1 VSGRTAAR
9 PGGAPAFRIDGL
21 GAAIILLA
29 VLGAI
34 AVGRVAADPSAV
46 KVALAATAV
55 PLAFGLGFLAPR
67 VLLLA
72 LPCWLV
78 GLGVLRRV
86 AALSASPSKTDLLLV
101 VAPVA
106 WTILVLVAARRGAFS
121 HPTTLSKGVLA
132 LSLLAVA
139 SSLVPVNGSFIAGPA
154 GLIFV
159 LVPMLAFWVGRGLV
173 GDRTLATLL
182 KLVALLAV
190 AAVLYGLTQT
200 VYGFRSWDL
209 HWIRTSG
216 YAALNVNGVIR
227 PFATFSSAAEYAY
240 FAGVAVVVWLAFW
253 LRPGRIVVTLAAVGL
268 LGTGIAYEGSRGIV
282 VSLVA
287 AVGLMLGARRGIA
300 LVPAAIGAVVLV
312 LVLSFAVRHVVPSGY
327 EGSGSSTLLAHQ
339 AQGIANPL
347 DPKSSTLLVHLTY
360 IVHGLGSAVTHPL
373 GQGVA
378 AVTIAGSRFGGQAKG
393 TEADPSNAAVALGL
407 PGLLAYLV
415 IAVSGIAL
423 AYRTAVRRGD
433 ALSLVALGV
442 LSVTLFQWLNGGQY
456 AVAFLPWLVLGW
468 LDRSRLQAP
477 APEG

>member
-1 VSGRTAAR
+1 VIGRAAVR
-9 PGGAPAFRIDGL
+9 RGVPALRIDGL
-21 GAAIILLA
+21 GTAIILLA

-34 AVGRVAADPSAV
+34 AIGRFASEPSAV
-46 KVALAATAV
+46 KVALAATVV
-55 PLAFGLGFLAPR
+55 PLAVGVGFLAPR

-78 GLGVLRRV
+78 GLGLLRRV
-86 AALSASPSKTDLLLV
+86 AALSASPSKTDLLLIV
-101 VAPVA
+101 GPVA
-106 WTILVLVAARRGAFS
+106 WTLLVLVAARHGAFR
-121 HPTTLSKGVLA
+121 HPTVLSKSVLA

-139 SSLVPVNGSFIAGPA
+139 SALVPVSGSFVAGPA

-173 GDRTLATLL
+173 DDRTLATLL

-190 AAVLYGLTQT
+190 AAVLYGLAQT

-227 PFATFSSAAEYAY
+227 PFATFASAAEYAY
-240 FAGVAVVVWLAFW
+240 FAGVAIVVWLGFW
-253 LRPGRIVVTLAAVGL
+253 LRPGRIVVTLAATGL
-268 LGTGIAYEGSRGIV
+268 LATGIAYEGSRGVV

-287 AVGLMLGARRGIA
+287 AVGLMLGARRRFP
-300 LVPAAIGAVVLV
+300 LVPAALGAVVLV
-312 LVLSFAVRHVVPSGY
+312 LALSFAVRHVVPSGY
-327 EGSGSSTLLAHQ
+327 SGSGSSTLLAHQ

-347 DPKSSTLLVHLTY
+347 DPKSSTLLVHLSY
-360 IVHGLGSAVTHPL
+360 IVGGLGSVVSHPL

-378 AVTIAGSRFGGQAKG
+378 AVTIAGSRFAGQAKG

-423 AYRTAVRRGD
+423 AYRTALRRRD
-433 ALSLVALGV
+433 PLSLVALGV

-468 LDRSRLQAP
+468 LDRPQLPAP

>member
-1 VSGRTAAR
+1 VSGRAAAR
-9 PGGAPAFRIDGL
+9 GAGGPALRIDGL
-21 GAAIILLA
+21 GVAILMLA
-29 VLGAI
+29 VLGAV
-34 AVGRVAADPSAV
+34 AVGRLAAEPSAV
-46 KVALAATAV
+46 KIALAATVV
-55 PLAFGLGFLAPR
+55 PLAIGIGFLVPR

-72 LPCWLV
+72 LPFWLV
-78 GLGVLRRV
+78 GLGLLRRI

-101 VAPVA
+101 VGPVA
-106 WTILVLVAARRGAFS
+106 WTILVLVAARRGAFA

-139 SSLVPVNGSFIAGPA
+139 SSLVPVSGSFVAGPA

-159 LVPMLAFWVGRGLV
+159 LVPMLAFWVGRGLLD
-173 GDRTLATLL
+173 DRTLATLL

-200 VYGFRSWDL
+200 IYGFRSWDL
-209 HWIRTSG
+209 RWIRTSG
-216 YAALNVNGVIR
+216 YAALNVGGVIR

-240 FAGVAVVVWLAFW
+240 FAAVAIVVWLAFW

-268 LGTGIAYEGSRGIV
+268 LGTGMAYEGSRGVV
-282 VSLVA
+282 VSLVG
-287 AVGLMLGARRGIA
+287 AVGLMLGARRRFA
-300 LVPAAIGAVVLV
+300 LVPAAVGGVVLV
-312 LVLSFAVRHVVPSGY
+312 LALSFAVRHVIPEGY
-327 EGSGSSTLLAHQ
+327 QGSGSSALIAHQ
-339 AQGIANPL
+339 ANGIASPL

-360 IVHGLGSAVTHPL
+360 IVHGLGSAFTHPL

-423 AYRTAVRRGD
+423 AYRTALRRGD
-433 ALSLVALGV
+433 RLSLVALGV
-442 LSVTLFQWLNGGQY
+442 VSVTLFQWLNGGQY

-468 LDRSRLQAP
+468 LDRPRPDAP
-477 APEG
+477 AAEG